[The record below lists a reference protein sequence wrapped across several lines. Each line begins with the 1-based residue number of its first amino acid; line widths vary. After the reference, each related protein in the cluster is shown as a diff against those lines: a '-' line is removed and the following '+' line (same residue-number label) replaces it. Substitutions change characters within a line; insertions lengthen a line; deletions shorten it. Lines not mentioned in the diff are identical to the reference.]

1 MPENILSRRQKM
13 DIPLQAEVW
22 CSDGPCGKSNS
33 VIINPI
39 TEEVTHF
46 VVKERDFPYDERL
59 VPVGYIAET
68 SSNTIKLNCD
78 LNVFINTPKFI
89 KDEFIIPDA
98 SGYEDIP
105 QTMLLP
111 YALVLSTM
119 TIEHENIPPN
129 ELAVHRGSQV
139 IATDGHIG
147 QVDEFLVEPKNGHIT
162 HMILSEGHLWGKK
175 EISIPVSKIDHI
187 EKDNV
192 YLKINKSEIE
202 SLPTYPISRPG
213 RK

>member
-1 MPENILSRRQKM
+1 M
-13 DIPLQAEVW
+13 DIPLHAEVW
-22 CSDGPCGKSNS
+22 CTDGQCGTSNS

-39 TEEVTHF
+39 TKQITHF
-46 VVKERDFPYDERL
+46 VVKERDFPYEQRL
-59 VPVGYIAET
+59 VPVSQIAET
-68 SSNTIKLNCD
+68 TSDTIKLNCD
-78 LNVFINTPKFI
+78 FNVFINTPKFI

-111 YALVLSTM
+111 YALMLGTI
-119 TIEHENIPPN
+119 TIEHENIPAN
-129 ELAVHRGSQV
+129 ELAVHRGSKV
-139 IATDGHIG
+139 IATDGHVG

-162 HMILSEGHLWGKK
+162 HLILREGHLWGKK
-175 EISIPVSKIDHI
+175 DISIPISKIDHI
-187 EKDNV
+187 DKDNV

-202 SLPTYPISRPG
+202 ALPIYPIDRPG